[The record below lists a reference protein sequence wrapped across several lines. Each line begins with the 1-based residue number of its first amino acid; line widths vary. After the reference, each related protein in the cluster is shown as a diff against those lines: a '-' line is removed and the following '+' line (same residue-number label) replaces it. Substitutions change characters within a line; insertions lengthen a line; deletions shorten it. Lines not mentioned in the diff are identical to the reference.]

1 VQATLE
7 AREQKKLA
15 RELARTNDAT
25 SQLSLG
31 FLEGLRNGQ
40 AANGATAASE
50 KQPSRRKVGSSIY
63 LGIYTYVSACW
74 VGQAARHHCC
84 SVSVCS
90 TCQSDDQGRHRGVFV
105 WWSTCGGVASL
116 ACPEACYKDVKP
128 YHR

>member
-1 VQATLE
+1 MQATLE

-63 LGIYTYVSACW
+63 LG
-74 VGQAARHHCC
+74 HLHL
-84 SVSVCS
+84 
-90 TCQSDDQGRHRGVFV
+90 CQCLLGGAGR
-105 WWSTCGGVASL
+105 SASL
-116 ACPEACYKDVKP
+116 LLCQRLFNLPV
-128 YHR
+128 